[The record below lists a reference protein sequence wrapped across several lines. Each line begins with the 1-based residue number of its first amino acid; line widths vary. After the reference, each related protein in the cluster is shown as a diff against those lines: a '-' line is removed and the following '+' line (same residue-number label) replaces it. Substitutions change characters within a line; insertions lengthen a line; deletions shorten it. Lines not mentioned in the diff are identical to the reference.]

1 MVGLAAELRDAGVCS
16 NAISGGRHTRAGA
29 GRRNCCPAGRPGAAF
44 ASAACTVSGR
54 VLTAAGG
61 RFSAVAWNESHEVN
75 FGPSPASVDD
85 IAARWDE
92 IAGTIR
98 P

>member
-1 MVGLAAELRDAGVCS
+1 
-16 NAISGGRHTRAGA
+16 
-29 GRRNCCPAGRPGAAF
+29 
-44 ASAACTVSGR
+44 

-85 IAARWDE
+85 IAARWGE
-92 IAGTIR
+92 IAGTKR